1 MANKKRQLYLGLNPS
16 NYLTTDLLTHVPLI
30 KIVPVPLS
38 AVAESFKIFAHYTH
52 ILITSQSTIPLLLLY
67 LKSLDLKIY
76 EGQEKIFLA
85 VGKTTAKALKE
96 VGIFVDSI
104 PPEETSEGL
113 ISLFQQLDLQNAHL
127 FWPHS
132 ALSRPVIRTYLLEKN
147 IKFTECFLYTTET
160 NYPAQLPKLTEFDEI
175 IFTSP
180 STVDAF
186 LQIFGSLPI
195 SKILTPIGKITAH
208 YLKFKLA

>member
-1 MANKKRQLYLGLNPS
+1 MTNKKRQLYLGLNPS

-30 KIVPVPLS
+30 KIVPAPLS
-38 AVAESFKIFAHYTH
+38 AVAESFKTFAHYTH
-52 ILITSQSTIPLLLLY
+52 ILITSQSTIPFLLLY

-76 EGQEKIFLA
+76 EGQEKTFLA

-96 VGIFVDSI
+96 VGIFVDST

-208 YLKFKLA
+208 YLKSKLA